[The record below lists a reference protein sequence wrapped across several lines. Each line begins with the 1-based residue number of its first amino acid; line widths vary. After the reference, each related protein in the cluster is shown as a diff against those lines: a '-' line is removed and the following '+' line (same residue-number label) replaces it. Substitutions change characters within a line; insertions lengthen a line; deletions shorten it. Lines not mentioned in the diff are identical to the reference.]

1 MKRPTRSAGK
11 TAKKPRLKR
20 AAAKRSTRTQSATSR
35 DLQARVDALEREL
48 TEALEQQTASS
59 EVLQVI
65 SSSSGE
71 LAPVFESLLAS
82 AKHLCGAEFGIILLR
97 EGDAFHTVAL
107 HSAIAAYAEARWRAP
122 FIRPAADTGLG
133 RVLETKQVVQ
143 IADVRAVAGYV
154 DNPVQAPIVQL
165 AGVRSKLSVPMLKEE
180 DLIGVIEID
189 RQEVRPFTDKQIELV
204 KNFAAQAVIAI
215 ENARLLNELRQ
226 RTDDLTE
233 ALEHQ
238 TATAEVLGVISRS
251 PSELEVVFERILVNA
266 VRICG
271 AKFGNFHLYQDGQFV
286 TAAQHGVPPAYA
298 ELRQRNP
305 FVNMSAGS
313 SLDRVAR
320 AKQVVHIDDIA
331 ADPAHRGHAITTLGG
346 ARTVLAVPML
356 KNDELVGAM
365 GIYRQEVRPFTEKQI
380 ELVSN
385 FAAQAVIAIENARL
399 LNELRHRT
407 DDLTESLQQQTA
419 TADVLKVISRS
430 AFDLQAVLDTL
441 TKSAALLCEADM
453 SAMTRDDGTGYRHVT
468 NYGYSPDWVEFNKTI
483 RMQPGRGSVVGRVL
497 QEGMPVQVEDVLAD
511 SEYTYLEPQKKAG
524 YRTFLG
530 VPLLRQDKP
539 IGVLTLAR
547 RTVTPFTDKQIEL
560 VSTFADQAVIA
571 IENVRLFDEVQ
582 KRTDD
587 LTESLEQQTATSEVL
602 KVISISPGDLQP
614 VFDTILE
621 NATRLCEAKFGN
633 LFLYEEGAFHTVAL
647 FGVPPELI
655 NSRSL
660 KPVLRPA
667 ANVPLTRAATT
678 KQVQH
683 VPDIAA
689 EQAYAERDPAIVSI
703 VELGGAR
710 TLVAVPILKEDKLVG
725 VITIYRQ
732 EVRPFSDKQIE
743 LVQNFAAQAVI
754 AIENARL
761 LNELRESLQQQTAT
775 SEVLKVISSSPNDL
789 EPVFNSILDNAVR
802 LCEAQFG
809 NMYLRDGEVFR
820 IAAAHRTP
828 TVLIEQRKRVPLQ
841 GRASIFGRMVETRQ
855 AVHVTDLRA
864 EQTYIDREPEAVT
877 AVELAGI
884 RTLLFVPM
892 LKESQLIGT
901 IVIYHQEVRPFTE
914 KQIELVQNF
923 AAQAVIAIENTR
935 LLNELRQRTDDL
947 SEALEQQT
955 ATSEVLKVIS
965 RSTFD
970 LQTVLRTL
978 AESAT
983 KLCGADKTAI
993 SRPMGDVFE
1002 HLASYGYT
1010 SEHSEYMRTHPIP
1023 ATRGSVSGRVL
1034 QERKVVH
1041 IPDVTKDPGI
1051 YSCRQRS
1058 LQCAHVAWRAAYA
1071 RGGCGR
1077 RHYFTEGARSA
1088 IHRKTDRLGHH
1099 LRRPGSNRHRE
1110 RSAVRRNPGQEPA
1123 TG

>member
-1 MKRPTRSAGK
+1 MKRPTRRAGK

-59 EVLQVI
+59 EVLQII

-97 EGDAFHTVAL
+97 EGDAFRTVAL

-305 FVNMSAGS
+305 FVNMSPGS

-441 TKSAALLCEADM
+441 TESAALLCEADM

-497 QEGMPVQVEDVLAD
+497 QRR
-511 SEYTYLEPQKKAG
+511 Y
-524 YRTFLG
+524 
-530 VPLLRQDKP
+530 
-539 IGVLTLAR
+539 AR
-547 RTVTPFTDKQIEL
+547 
-560 VSTFADQAVIA
+560 S
-571 IENVRLFDEVQ
+571 
-582 KRTDD
+582 
-587 LTESLEQQTATSEVL
+587 
-602 KVISISPGDLQP
+602 
-614 VFDTILE
+614 
-621 NATRLCEAKFGN
+621 
-633 LFLYEEGAFHTVAL
+633 
-647 FGVPPELI
+647 
-655 NSRSL
+655 SR
-660 KPVLRPA
+660 
-667 ANVPLTRAATT
+667 
-678 KQVQH
+678 
-683 VPDIAA
+683 
-689 EQAYAERDPAIVSI
+689 
-703 VELGGAR
+703 G
-710 TLVAVPILKEDKLVG
+710 
-725 VITIYRQ
+725 
-732 EVRPFSDKQIE
+732 
-743 LVQNFAAQAVI
+743 
-754 AIENARL
+754 
-761 LNELRESLQQQTAT
+761 
-775 SEVLKVISSSPNDL
+775 
-789 EPVFNSILDNAVR
+789 
-802 LCEAQFG
+802 C
-809 NMYLRDGEVFR
+809 
-820 IAAAHRTP
+820 
-828 TVLIEQRKRVPLQ
+828 
-841 GRASIFGRMVETRQ
+841 FGR
-855 AVHVTDLRA
+855 
-864 EQTYIDREPEAVT
+864 
-877 AVELAGI
+877 
-884 RTLLFVPM
+884 
-892 LKESQLIGT
+892 
-901 IVIYHQEVRPFTE
+901 
-914 KQIELVQNF
+914 
-923 AAQAVIAIENTR
+923 
-935 LLNELRQRTDDL
+935 
-947 SEALEQQT
+947 
-955 ATSEVLKVIS
+955 
-965 RSTFD
+965 
-970 LQTVLRTL
+970 
-978 AESAT
+978 
-983 KLCGADKTAI
+983 
-993 SRPMGDVFE
+993 
-1002 HLASYGYT
+1002 
-1010 SEHSEYMRTHPIP
+1010 
-1023 ATRGSVSGRVL
+1023 
-1034 QERKVVH
+1034 
-1041 IPDVTKDPGI
+1041 
-1051 YSCRQRS
+1051 
-1058 LQCAHVAWRAAYA
+1058 
-1071 RGGCGR
+1071 
-1077 RHYFTEGARSA
+1077 
-1088 IHRKTDRLGHH
+1088 
-1099 LRRPGSNRHRE
+1099 
-1110 RSAVRRNPGQEPA
+1110 
-1123 TG
+1123 